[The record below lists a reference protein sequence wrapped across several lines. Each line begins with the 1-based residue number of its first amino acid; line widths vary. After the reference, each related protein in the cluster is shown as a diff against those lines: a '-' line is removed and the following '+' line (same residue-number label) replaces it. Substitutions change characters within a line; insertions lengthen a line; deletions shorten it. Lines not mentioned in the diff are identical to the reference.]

1 MSLEITETADG
12 RILEVHA
19 TGKLTKDAYER
30 FVPKTEEKIREHG
43 KIRVMFVM
51 HDFHGW
57 TAKIV

>member
-1 MSLEITETADG
+1 M
-12 RILEVHA
+12 EVHA